1 MIRWLMRDILGY
13 PEVVKFMERTYH
25 DKWFLK
31 NMKRGFWFLGW
42 YLKSYRKQKKYFEG
56 HYNRIVKNGMVMD
69 LKGKH
74 SDIKFYLPL
83 LKLEKHQVKG
93 DFIQRTIFMTEDY
106 FDSRSLRWLKE
117 NGIVRKNMNV
127 LDIGA
132 NIGNHTVY
140 FAKECDVNYVYS
152 FEPVLETYKMLCKN
166 CELNGLENVS
176 LHNFALGKEK
186 ASVKIK
192 SFNKENCGGTALQ
205 YGSGGM
211 KCYALDDLKIDKKI
225 DFIKI
230 DVEGFENEV
239 LLGGSDLI
247 KKNRPVIFVEIFEEN
262 RMKVDKTLSAL
273 GYVQKGRMLED
284 YLYLPGSLSDN

>member
-1 MIRWLMRDILGY
+1 MIKWLMRDILEY

-25 DKWFLK
+25 DKRFLK
-31 NMKRGFWFLGW
+31 NIKRGFWLSGW
-42 YLKSYRKQKKYFEG
+42 YLKAYRKQKKYFEK
-56 HYNRIVKNGMVMD
+56 HYNKIVKNGMVMN
-69 LKGKH
+69 LRGKH
-74 SDIKFYLPL
+74 SDINFYLPL

-106 FDSRSLRWLKE
+106 FDIRSLRWLKE
-117 NGIVRKNMNV
+117 NGIVRENMNV

-140 FAKECDVNYVYS
+140 FAKECNVNYIYS
-152 FEPVLETYKMLCKN
+152 FEPVFETYKMLDKN
-166 CELNGLENVS
+166 CKLNGLENVS

-205 YGSGGM
+205 YGYGGM
-211 KCYALDDLKIDKKI
+211 DCYALDDLKIDKKI

-239 LLGGSDLI
+239 LLGGMNII
-247 KKNRPVIFVEIFEEN
+247 KKNRPIIYVEIFEEN
-262 RMKVDKTLSAL
+262 RNKVDKTLSGL
-273 GYVQKGRMLED
+273 GYVLKERKIDD
-284 YLYLPGSLSDN
+284 YLYLPR